1 MSTEIQRTNPTAM
14 TPMDLLQVAIEKE
27 GSIDVIERLAKLQ
40 FDMLDREDRIKFRQ
54 AMTQFKAEMPKVIR
68 SRSVPGK
75 DGNERYKVV
84 ALEDVADPVMK
95 TLLKHHIT
103 YRYKSDYLP
112 DGKIKVTC
120 FLALEGT
127 AYEEQGAT
135 LAAPPD
141 TSGGKDALKAVG
153 STTSYLEKYTLMAS
167 VGMHVYGSDPEAV
180 IPDHP
185 EEGMDEGTALD
196 CIASIESAASEDEV
210 WDRYIE
216 CLRTAGVPDNIL
228 ADLNAGKPVNVVDS
242 AKYPKEAKTFVEA
255 KNNQLKKVKK
265 QQVRR

>member
-68 SRSVPGK
+68 SRPIEDKSGK
-75 DGNERYKVV
+75 ELYKVV

-180 IPDHP
+180 IPDQP
-185 EEGMDEGTALD
+185 EEGMDESAIANW
-196 CIASIESAASEDEV
+196 IASIESSGDIAELQTRYLEARDAATGAKDEHAAKMF
-210 WDRYIE
+210 
-216 CLRTAGVPDNIL
+216 AGCKNL
-228 ADLNAGKPVNVVDS
+228 MYKKLSKAG
-242 AKYPKEAKTFVEA
+242 AK
-255 KNNQLKKVKK
+255 
-265 QQVRR
+265 